1 MIVVDSCGWLEYFA
15 DSDRADLFRPAIEGP
30 TTLIIP
36 SICIL
41 EVTKTLLRE
50 RGRDIALRCVAGMRI
65 GRRVDLDE
73 QIAVDAA
80 TVATQLRMP
89 SADSIILATAQRFGA
104 TVWTQDADFE
114 GKPGVKFFRKA

>member
-15 DSDRADLFRPAIEGP
+15 DSDRAELFRPAIEGA
-30 TTLIIP
+30 TMLIVP

-41 EVTKTLLRE
+41 EVSKTLLRE
-50 RGRDIALRCVAGMRI
+50 RGREIALRCVAAMRI
-65 GRRVDLDE
+65 GHLVNLDE
-73 QIAVDAA
+73 QLAVNAA

-89 SADSIILATAQRFGA
+89 TADSIVLATAQLFDA

-114 GKPGVKFFRKA
+114 NKPGVKFFPKS

>member
-15 DSDRADLFRPAIEGP
+15 DSDRADLFRPAIEGAKP
-30 TTLIIP
+30 LIIP

-50 RGRDIALRCVAGMRI
+50 SGREIALRCVVAMRMA
-65 GRRVDLDE
+65 RRIDLDE
-73 QIAVDAA
+73 QLAFEAA
-80 TVATQLRMP
+80 TVSIQLRMP
-89 SADSIILATAQRFGA
+89 TADSIILATAQRFGA

-114 GKPGVKFFRKA
+114 GKPGVKFFRKG